1 MSSARLCNLVLLA
14 EEHIM
19 ITNEKQNEKKKW
31 NESVTHTVPFVLQM
45 FSRGVLLFF
54 QVARLAVFTWQM
66 IKLAYKIPQVYIEAG
81 TRSIS
86 RDHPEH
92 TSNQFNGWK
101 LGFEIFF
108 LAQTQSIL

>member
-1 MSSARLCNLVLLA
+1 
-14 EEHIM
+14 
-19 ITNEKQNEKKKW
+19 
-31 NESVTHTVPFVLQM
+31 
-45 FSRGVLLFF
+45 
-54 QVARLAVFTWQM
+54 M

-101 LGFEIFF
+101 FGFEHFF
-108 LAQTQSIL
+108 